1 MDDSCGFEFF
11 LHFLCVFPLPVMDC
25 FPQPAVEAWA
35 EAQPRPSDQPPPD
48 AAVMQ
53 GLAVD
58 SFGFPLFGNAMS
70 GPGEIMALVTKFNL
84 DDRR

>member
-1 MDDSCGFEFF
+1 MDDSCGFKFAF
-11 LHFLCVFPLPVMDC
+11 SLFVSLTSDGDR
-25 FPQPAVEAWA
+25 FPQPAVEVWV

-58 SFGFPLFGNAMS
+58 SDFRCLEMP
-70 GPGEIMALVTKFNL
+70 
-84 DDRR
+84 